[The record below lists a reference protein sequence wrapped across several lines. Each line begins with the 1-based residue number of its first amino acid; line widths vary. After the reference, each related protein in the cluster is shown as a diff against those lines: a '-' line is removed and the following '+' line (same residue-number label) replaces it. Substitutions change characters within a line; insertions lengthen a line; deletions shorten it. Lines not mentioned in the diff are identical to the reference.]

1 MKTNPLSVRDR
12 AGDAVLRELR
22 YHAVR
27 LVAPPGLVER
37 TKLMALFLALL
48 MCAALA
54 ACGQPAEKDDPAPA
68 PSQSQTP
75 AEDPS
80 GGETKNLASFKIPI
94 RAAPSRDLSTLP

>member
-1 MKTNPLSVRDR
+1 MK
-12 AGDAVLRELR
+12 
-22 YHAVR
+22 
-27 LVAPPGLVER
+27 

-80 GGETKNLASFKIPI
+80 GGETKNLASFKVGF
-94 RAAPSRDLSTLP
+94 AQDTLNQPWRSNQADCVVSEFAKYGDRKSVV